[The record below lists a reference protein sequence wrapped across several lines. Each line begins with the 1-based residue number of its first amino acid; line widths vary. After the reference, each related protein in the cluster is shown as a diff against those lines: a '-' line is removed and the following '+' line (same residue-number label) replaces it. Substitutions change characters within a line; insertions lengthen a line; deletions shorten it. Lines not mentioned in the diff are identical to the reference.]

1 MRSKLYLR
9 DKIIIK
15 GDTIGPSLRSSRRR
29 MLVILELDSFFFF
42 KQKTADEVR
51 LSLVGSEMCLR
62 DRGAHRKQGH
72 M

>member
-1 MRSKLYLR
+1 MGIR
-9 DKIIIK
+9 DGVKDWEK
-15 GDTIGPSLRSSRRR
+15 GIRNDREV
-29 MLVILELDSFFFF
+29 MMAVIFFF